1 MVTVLKHVHFNK
13 SSKSLYYISLASRFI
28 ILDNIITIIRFA
40 YKRFP
45 SRSCNLTGKS
55 WTQFYF
61 FLRKKDK
68 RFFLYYDKLI
78 LFFPFLFLF
87 LLQKGWLETHHY
99 IFLRK
104 GENFNFIHF
113 FISRKKTFEK
123 ARKPRNRKN
132 LWTLK

>member
-78 LFFPFLFLF
+78 LFSRSCSCSCCKKDDWKPTIIYFCVRGKVLILFIFLFHGKK
-87 LLQKGWLETHHY
+87 LLKRPENRETA
-99 IFLRK
+99 
-104 GENFNFIHF
+104 
-113 FISRKKTFEK
+113 KTFG
-123 ARKPRNRKN
+123 P
-132 LWTLK
+132 